1 MRSSLFMWNCVLI
14 NDFSFLSPQMEST
27 SLVTAEIQIECIR
40 ESMPFV
46 KMKLK
51 EVVTAERT
59 MFDPYFFKFADT
71 GR

>member
-1 MRSSLFMWNCVLI
+1 
-14 NDFSFLSPQMEST
+14 MEST